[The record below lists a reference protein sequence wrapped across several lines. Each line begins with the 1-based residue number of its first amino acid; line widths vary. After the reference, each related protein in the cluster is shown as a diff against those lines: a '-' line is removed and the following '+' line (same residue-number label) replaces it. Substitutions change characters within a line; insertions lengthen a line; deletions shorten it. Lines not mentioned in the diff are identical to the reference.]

1 MLCLTPLLR
10 CLDKISF
17 WGWDSKKGDPK
28 LKWSMYFE
36 QKELQRSKFR
46 RNQIGKGFR
55 SPIRGTVIVTTLPFE
70 KSYQEL
76 RYAGYEVELSSEL
89 FQEMKEDRDWPTT
102 MDLETSSDVP

>member
-1 MLCLTPLLR
+1 M
-10 CLDKISF
+10 
-17 WGWDSKKGDPK
+17 
-28 LKWSMYFE
+28 
-36 QKELQRSKFR
+36 
-46 RNQIGKGFR
+46 
-55 SPIRGTVIVTTLPFE
+55 TTLPFE